1 MFPLG
6 FHVVKLRHRNKFTD
20 LKHIFALL
28 HSSICAPFSYC
39 GRTLKMAARIH
50 FVPRGKS
57 TWSFTA
63 IPSILLGLPLHE
75 VVHDL
80 KEVFSFFVNQF

>member
-1 MFPLG
+1 
-6 FHVVKLRHRNKFTD
+6 
-20 LKHIFALL
+20 
-28 HSSICAPFSYC
+28 
-39 GRTLKMAARIH
+39 MAARIH